1 MADVFMP
8 QLGETVA
15 DGTVTKWF
23 KNVGD
28 VVTRGEPLF
37 EVSTDKVDT
46 EIPAQASGV
55 MSEILVAE
63 GLTVDVG
70 TKLAV
75 IAGDDDAVAASPSAP
90 STNAVAHVVTTS
102 AAPALVASDAS
113 EKLSPVVRRLLAENS
128 LSASEVTGTGPGGRV
143 TKDDVLA
150 AVAVNAVTVA
160 DASNSA
166 TNLVQLSP
174 VVRRL
179 LGELGLD
186 AGQVTGTG
194 PDGRITRRDVELAA
208 NANANANANSVN
220 REGDEV
226 IPFTKI
232 RKLTAEHMVRS
243 KATSAHTLMVKEID
257 FEVIERVRRSQGA
270 QFKAREGFSLTYLP
284 FIANAT
290 MEALREFPHLSASVG
305 NDELIVHHT
314 LNLGIAVDLD
324 TEGLVVPV
332 IKKADALNVSELA
345 RTIRDLATRA
355 RTKALGVDDMT
366 GGTFTI
372 TNPGPYGT
380 LITGAVINQPQ
391 VAILSTDGVSRKPV
405 VVTGA
410 DGSEA
415 ITIHSVGLVALTFD
429 HRAVDGAYAARFLAR
444 LAQLLQETDWLSRL

>member
-23 KNVGD
+23 KKVGD
-28 VVTRGEPLF
+28 VVTRGESLF

-46 EIPAQASGV
+46 EIPAQADGV
-55 MSEILVAE
+55 LSEILVSE
-63 GLTVDVG
+63 GTTVDVG

-75 IAGDDDAVAASPSAP
+75 IGGPGDATPASVDP
-90 STNAVAHVVTTS
+90 VAHTAT
-102 AAPALVASDAS
+102 PGTLVAPVPILAKADAS
-113 EKLSPVVRRLLAENS
+113 EKLSPVVRRLLSENGLES
-128 LSASEVTGTGPGGRV
+128 GDVTGTGPGGRV

-150 AVAVNAVTVA
+150 AAAVK
-160 DASNSA
+160 SA
-166 TNLVQLSP
+166 TSAGAKVAQLSP

-179 LGELGLD
+179 LSELGLS
-186 AGQVTGTG
+186 ASEVTGTG

-208 NANANANANSVN
+208 HSTSPTVSSAP

-226 IPFTKI
+226 IKFSKI

-243 KATSAHTLMVKEID
+243 KATSAHTLMVKEVD
-257 FEVIERVRRSQGA
+257 FESVERVRRTHGA
-270 QFKAREGFSLTYLP
+270 AFKAAEGFSLTYLP
-284 FIANAT
+284 FIAVAT
-290 MEALREFPHLSASVG
+290 LAALREFPHLNSSVG
-305 NDELIVHHT
+305 DDELIVHHA

-324 TEGLVVPV
+324 AEGLVVPV
-332 IKKADALNVSELA
+332 VKRADVLNVREMA
-345 RTIRDLATRA
+345 RAIRELATRA
-355 RTKALGVDDMT
+355 RTKALGVDDMS

-391 VAILSTDGVSRKPV
+391 VAILSTDGVTRRPV

-415 ITIHSVGLVALTFD
+415 ITIHSVGLMALTFD
-429 HRAVDGAYAARFLAR
+429 HRAIDGAYAARFLAR
-444 LAQLLQETDWLSRL
+444 LAQLLQEDDWATRL